1 MKDGKSCIRYSSSDS
16 EEDITMQNFPRV
28 CTLLTG
34 SVWKLV
40 DWVNKLIRS
49 THCLEYCRVYESQHM
64 NYIHEAEQRLKE
76 IHALPGPIFTV
87 GLSMGG
93 ATALALAA
101 THPNEIAKTAV
112 FAPLFKVI
120 AWYSL
125 WMRLL
130 SWSILTFIQA
140 GHPEWTGYRLNHL
153 YLATQDSNLT
163 CCAPLDRASHYE
175 LFWIEHSKW
184 RIGRQF
190 ISPCEP
196 WGGSATCRW
205 TWTDVWIL
213 ERSK

>member
-1 MKDGKSCIRYSSSDS
+1 MKDGKSRIRYSNSDIS
-16 EEDITMQNFPRV
+16 IEEDISMQNFLRV

-34 SVWKLV
+34 SVLKLV
-40 DWVNKLIRS
+40 DWFIKCIRT

-101 THPNEIAKTAV
+101 THPDEVAKTAV
-112 FAPLFKVI
+112 CAPLFKVI

-130 SWSILTFIQA
+130 SWSILTFVQA
-140 GHPEWTGYRLNHL
+140 GHQEWTGYRFESFVFCN
-153 YLATQDSNLT
+153 TRFKPD
-163 CCAPLDRASHYE
+163 CCAP
-175 LFWIEHSKW
+175 F
-184 RIGRQF
+184 G
-190 ISPCEP
+190 
-196 WGGSATCRW
+196 
-205 TWTDVWIL
+205 
-213 ERSK
+213 

>member
-1 MKDGKSCIRYSSSDS
+1 
-16 EEDITMQNFPRV
+16 MQNFPRV

-40 DWVNKLIRS
+40 DWVNKFIRS

-125 WMRLL
+125 WLNFL

-140 GHPEWTGYRLNHL
+140 GHPEWAGYRLNHL
-153 YLATQDSNLT
+153 YLPSQGSNLT
-163 CCAPLDRASHYE
+163 AVHL
-175 LFWIEHSKW
+175 WIERPLWAVLNGALKVENWSSVHFTMW
-184 RIGRQF
+184 TMGRK
-190 ISPCEP
+190 CH
-196 WGGSATCRW
+196 
-205 TWTDVWIL
+205 L
-213 ERSK
+213 